1 MELVRAGKLTGGVV
15 LRKVL
20 YCEVQERQFD
30 AFWNSENGVASP
42 APRDF
47 FYLDVLKGDYQ
58 EFYLRV
64 AGILSARD
72 DALVDVFAVRA
83 IVRQC
88 GRCFV
93 DPLFDRDVG
102 DRRLLGGVALLKPV
116 RRAVLDVS
124 TPIMYLD
131 RHFVF
136 VIQGFAQ
143 ERV

>member
-58 EFYLRV
+58 EFYLRL

-72 DALVDVFAVRA
+72 DALVDVFATCV
-83 IVRQC
+83 
-88 GRCFV
+88 
-93 DPLFDRDVG
+93 PLFVF
-102 DRRLLGGVALLKPV
+102 KPDPDLFCSV
-116 RRAVLDVS
+116 CIANAE
-124 TPIMYLD
+124 TPS
-131 RHFVF
+131 
-136 VIQGFAQ
+136 
-143 ERV
+143 